1 VVLKVG
7 DVVQVGPCAPK
18 KDMPGWECYCTFC
31 ASNSTRIGVVIH
43 TEPGGPRCGVAL
55 FDHGE
60 WPMHVEDFAEA
71 NPRRPEGGIA
81 KVISSN
87 YYDKPAK
94 AKVISTS

>member
-1 VVLKVG
+1 MVLKVG
-7 DVVQVGPCAPK
+7 DVVQVGPCNPK
-18 KDMPGWECYCTFC
+18 KGECYCTFC

-43 TEPGGPRCGVAL
+43 AESGVPRCGVAL

-60 WPMHVEDFAEA
+60 WPMHVEDFDPAL
-71 NPRRPEGGIA
+71 GGPPIA

>member
-1 VVLKVG
+1 MVLKVG
-7 DVVQVGPCAPK
+7 DVVQVGPCK
-18 KDMPGWECYCTFC
+18 LEKGECYCTFC

-43 TEPGGPRCGVAL
+43 AESGVPRCGVAL

-60 WPMHVEDFAEA
+60 WPMHVEDFDPAQ
-71 NPRRPEGGIA
+71 GLDGIA

>member
-1 VVLKVG
+1 MVLKVG
-7 DVVQVGPCAPK
+7 DVVQVGPCKPEK
-18 KDMPGWECYCTFC
+18 GGCYCTFC

-43 TEPGGPRCGVAL
+43 VESGGPRCGVAL

-71 NPRRPEGGIA
+71 NPRRPSGGIA

>member
-1 VVLKVG
+1 MVLKVG
-7 DVVQVGPCAPK
+7 DVVQVGPCKPEK
-18 KDMPGWECYCTFC
+18 GGCYCTFC

-43 TEPGGPRCGVAL
+43 AESGVPRCGVAL

-60 WPMHVEDFAEA
+60 WPMHVEDFDPAA
-71 NPRRPEGGIA
+71 DPSVGGKA